1 MGLRDEIREQP
12 EVAARLLRDGRP
24 EIEAIADRLIARL
37 ADREID
43 HVVIAARGTSDHA
56 AIYAQYLFGAHLRLP
71 VALATPSLISL
82 YGVEPR
88 LDRSLVIGVSQSGQ
102 SPDIVGVVAAA
113 RRQGAPTIALTNDAG
128 SDLAAAAEHHIDLRA
143 GPERAVAATKTYTAE
158 LLAIALLVTA
168 LEARLNPTAGRDA
181 ALAAVPDALA
191 GALDTEP
198 AAEAVARHLA
208 GRDRLIVVG
217 RGFNYATAREMALKL
232 KELARLAADPYSAAD
247 FLHGPLVLVEPGYP
261 VIVLAPVGPD
271 GGRHRRPP
279 RPPRRARRR
288 ADRHLRPARGDRS
301 RQPRDPPAG
310 GSPGLADADRRD
322 RARPAPRP
330 ASGDRPRH
338 RPRIAPL
345 DREDHP
351 NQLGGIKGLDIL
363 LWPCIMPLG

>member
-12 EVAARLLRDGRP
+12 DVAARLLRDGTSQ
-24 EIEAIADRLIARL
+24 IDGIADHVAGRL

-128 SDLAAAAEHHIDLRA
+128 SDLASAAAHHIDLRA

-158 LLAIALLVTA
+158 LLAVALLVTA
-168 LEARLNPTAGRDA
+168 LEARLGPAAGRNEE
-181 ALAAVPDALA
+181 LAAVPAA
-191 GALDTEP
+191 MASALDLEP
-198 AAEAVARHLA
+198 EAEAVARHLA

-261 VIVLAPVGPD
+261 VIVLAASGPTAPD
-271 GGRHRRPP
+271 IDALLVRLADLDVEPIVISDRPEAIAAGSLGIRLP
-279 RPPRRARRR
+279 SGLPDWLTPIVAIIPGQLL
-288 ADRHLRPARGDRS
+288 ALHLAIARGIDPES
-301 RQPRDPPAG
+301 PRW
-310 GSPGLADADRRD
+310 
-322 RARPAPRP
+322 
-330 ASGDRPRH
+330 
-338 RPRIAPL
+338 IAKIT
-345 DREDHP
+345 RT
-351 NQLGGIKGLDIL
+351 N
-363 LWPCIMPLG
+363 

>member
-12 EVAARLLRDGRP
+12 EVAARLLADGRP
-24 EIEAIADRLIARL
+24 EIEGIADRLVAGL
-37 ADREID
+37 ADREVD

-56 AIYAQYLFGAHLRLP
+56 AIYAQYLFGAHLRVP

-88 LDRSLVIGVSQSGQ
+88 LDRSLVIGVSQSGR

-113 RRQGAPTIALTNDAG
+113 RRQGAPTIALTNDPG
-128 SDLAAAAEHHIDLRA
+128 SDLAAAAEHQIDLRA

-168 LEARLNPTAGRDA
+168 LESRLGPVAGRED

-191 GALDTEP
+191 AALESEP
-198 AAEAVARHLA
+198 AAETVARHLA

-261 VIVLAPVGPD
+261 VIVLAPSGPTAADID
-271 GGRHRRPP
+271 GLLDRLRELAVEPVVISDRPEAIA
-279 RPPRRARRR
+279 ARSLGIRLPGGLPDWLMPIV
-288 ADRHLRPARGDRS
+288 AIVPGQLLALHLAIARGIDPES
-301 RQPRDPPAG
+301 PRW
-310 GSPGLADADRRD
+310 
-322 RARPAPRP
+322 
-330 ASGDRPRH
+330 
-338 RPRIAPL
+338 IAKITL
-345 DREDHP
+345 TS
-351 NQLGGIKGLDIL
+351 
-363 LWPCIMPLG
+363 